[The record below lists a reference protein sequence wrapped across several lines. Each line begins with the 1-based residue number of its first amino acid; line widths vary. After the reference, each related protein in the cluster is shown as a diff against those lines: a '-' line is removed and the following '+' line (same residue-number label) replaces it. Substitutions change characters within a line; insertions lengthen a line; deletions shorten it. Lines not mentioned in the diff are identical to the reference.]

1 MQLPLIEL
9 TPPAPWVTLETV
21 KKHHTEPRRKPN
33 IALKSLNKRG
43 GVVLNEAVVRW
54 KEVTV
59 DNREVPLMNVVSGKG
74 RRKNGTF

>member
-33 IALKSLNKRG
+33 IALSSCKSLNKRE

-59 DNREVPLMNVVSGKG
+59 DNREVPLMNVVSW
-74 RRKNGTF
+74 